1 MSKLPTQNKAILR
14 HVDAMFRFLDNGNNQ
29 AVLKEYEKI
38 DSKLQQLK
46 NEEIITA
53 HIIIKA
59 IALYRLRKGNEA
71 IQLIKSVQDIHE
83 QLENLKK
90 NTTKPS
96 DNLQITKN
104 PENERRNST
113 DSKNSDSFEKPKQA
127 KKKDRR
133 NRNKKNNQKSSQNS
147 DPSNQSQGPIIH
159 RHGFP
164 HIPKLYSDRQAID
177 ALSFFYSNELGD
189 YDLLMSH
196 WEKANAHFPDNM
208 H

>member
-1 MSKLPTQNKAILR
+1 MSKLPTQNKAINR

-59 IALYRLRKGNEA
+59 IALYRLRKGGEA
-71 IQLIKSVQDIHE
+71 VQLVKSVQNIHDQLE
-83 QLENLKK
+83 QLK
-90 NTTKPS
+90 NQP
-96 DNLQITKN
+96 KN
-104 PENERRNST
+104 PEINSTERRGSA
-113 DSKNSDSFEKPKQA
+113 DSSGSFQQSKQS
-127 KKKDRR
+127 KKKDRK
-133 NRNKKNNQKSSQNS
+133 NRNKQKSQAIQQNS
-147 DPSNQSQGPIIH
+147 GPVIN

-196 WEKANAHFPDNM
+196 WEKANKSFPDNM
-208 H
+208 R